1 VHYVFVCNI
10 KYFTKVPIKKTK
22 IYNKKISN
30 MICYMRNKEYGDSLL
45 YITQEN

>member
-1 VHYVFVCNI
+1 MCNI
-10 KYFTKVPIKKTK
+10 KYFTKAPIKKETK

-30 MICYMRNKEYGDSLL
+30 MICYMHNKEYGDSLL